1 MAIYGKICGKRSGL
15 RLLTVAALI
24 VIIDY
29 RVEELM
35 PILEEP
41 II

>member
-1 MAIYGKICGKRSGL
+1 MAIYGKICGL

-35 PILEEP
+35 PIPEEP